1 MAAVDSDGEK
11 SPEHETLDGPVK
23 LVIAILLTSFVTLQG
38 QLWLGDRGMPGVRR
52 LEVAVASQLEDNA
65 RLEARNRRLAAE
77 VRDLKEGLEAV
88 EERARSDLGMIGRD
102 ETYYQLVER

>member
-1 MAAVDSDGEK
+1 MK
-11 SPEHETLDGPVK
+11 P
-23 LVIAILLTSFVTLQG
+23 VIAILLASLVALQY
-38 QLWLGDRGMPGVRR
+38 QLWLGDRGMPEVHR
-52 LEVAVASQLEDNA
+52 LEAEVERRVEDNA

-77 VRDLKEGLEAV
+77 VHDLKEGLEAV

>member
-1 MAAVDSDGEK
+1 
-11 SPEHETLDGPVK
+11 VK
-23 LVIAILLTSFVTLQG
+23 PVIAILLTLLVTLQS
-38 QLWLGDRGMPGVRR
+38 QLWLGDRGMPGVHR
-52 LEVAVASQLEDNA
+52 LEATVASQLEDNA

-77 VRDLKEGLEAV
+77 VHDLKEGLEAV

>member
-1 MAAVDSDGEK
+1 MK
-11 SPEHETLDGPVK
+11 S
-23 LVIAILLTSFVTLQG
+23 VIAILLTTLVVLQF
-38 QLWLGDRGMPGVRR
+38 QLWQGGRRMPGVHR
-52 LEVAVASQLEDNA
+52 LEAAVALQREDNA

-77 VRDLKEGLEAV
+77 VHDLKEGLEAV

>member
-1 MAAVDSDGEK
+1 MK
-11 SPEHETLDGPVK
+11 P
-23 LVIAILLTSFVTLQG
+23 VIAMLLASLVALQY
-38 QLWLGDRGMPGVRR
+38 QLWLGDRGMPEVHR
-52 LEVAVASQLEDNA
+52 LEAEVERRVEDNA

-77 VRDLKEGLEAV
+77 VHDLKEGLEAV